1 MSDAVATISEN
12 LLVAL
17 LSVNQWSVEKVYGL
31 VEGFREA
38 GLFDFDSVARLDEAE
53 LTRRLGTAGY
63 NRGTYLTPMMASRV
77 GSLAGVLKGGTVR
90 KLADFIASG
99 DRESAENIL
108 KLIDGVG
115 PFVLRNFWLL
125 QKS

>member
-1 MSDAVATISEN
+1 MSDAVAIISEN

-31 VEGFREA
+31 VDRFRNA
-38 GLFDFDSVARLDEAE
+38 GLFDFDSVACLDDAE

-63 NRGTYLTPMMASRV
+63 NRGTVLTPMMASRV
-77 GSLAGVLKGGTVR
+77 RSVARILKGGTVR
-90 KLADFIASG
+90 KLAEFIESG
-99 DRESAENIL
+99 DTESAEDIL
-108 KLIDGVG
+108 RLIHGVG
-115 PFVLRNFWLL
+115 PYVLRNFWLL